1 MKNFFSLIL
10 ILCCLAL
17 LSCQNKTVQL
27 LNKKWDCVQV
37 DNIVSPGT
45 KFLSAQDSTNAIQ
58 LQTMLHTLSWTFKD
72 NWQYACS
79 IGSRITVQGSY
90 QLTGDD
96 GKTLILTSQSGNN
109 INRYQ
114 INSLTENELVLSGHA
129 ANTNLVMHFR
139 ANQ

>member
-1 MKNFFSLIL
+1 MKNFYCLIL

-37 DNIVSPGT
+37 DNIVPPGT

-58 LQTMLHTLSWTFKD
+58 LQSMLQTLSWTFKD

-79 IGSRITVQGSY
+79 IGSRVTVQGSY
-90 QLTGDD
+90 QLIGDD
-96 GKTLILTSQSGNN
+96 GKTLLLTSQSGNN
-109 INRYQ
+109 VNRY
-114 INSLTENELVLSGHA
+114 IIKSLTQNELVLSSHT
-129 ANTNLVMHFR
+129 ANTNLVMHFS